1 MSVFVAHEKRKR
13 SKTGPR
19 WGKPMTIATVILP
32 AHREGPL
39 LEVSVAS
46 VIGQSW
52 PHWVMRLVLDRP
64 SSATRAIATRLS
76 VLDQRIEL
84 VEVDHGNLGRVL
96 ADEGARAETE
106 FMIRMDA
113 DDVAYRHRFANQ
125 ISFMRDNPDVVVSG
139 SNARLIDSENRPF
152 GYTRVPKTHGDILSL
167 LLTGVGSAIIHP
179 SSIFRTEALLSCGG
193 YDSELRRGQDL
204 DVYLKLSA
212 VGRMANISDVLLDF
226 RKHPLS
232 STFAEDPEVGIQRR
246 NRTIKTFVET
256 TGYDNDLPQVEP
268 PIGNDQARFTAY
280 VLLKSLRTG
289 FLKTFIHYFGIALKN
304 RGIFM
309 RAKKILWKKV
319 RHF

>member
-1 MSVFVAHEKRKR
+1 
-13 SKTGPR
+13 
-19 WGKPMTIATVILP
+19 MTIATVILP

-84 VEVDHGNLGRVL
+84 VEVDYGNLGRVL
-96 ADEGARAETE
+96 ADEGARTETE
-106 FMIRMDA
+106 FIIRMDA

-152 GYTRVPKTHGDILSL
+152 GYTRVPKTHGDILGL
-167 LLTGVGSAIIHP
+167 LLTGQGSAIIHP
-179 SSIFRTEALLSCGG
+179 SSIFRTETLLSAGG
-193 YDSELRRGQDL
+193 YDPELQRGQDL

-212 VGRMANISDVLLDF
+212 VGRLANVSDVLIDF
-226 RKHPLS
+226 RKHSAS
-232 STFAEDPEVGIQRR
+232 STFGEDPETGVRR
-246 NRTIKTFVET
+246 REDTIHKFVVNS
-256 TGYDNDLPQVEP
+256 GYSLGVPEVKPSLVNDPR
-268 PIGNDQARFTAY
+268 NFTAY
-280 VLLKSLRTG
+280 VLLKSLRWG
-289 FLKTFIHYFGIALKN
+289 FSETFFCYMKIALKSPGTLT
-304 RGIFM
+304 RVA
-309 RAKKILWKKV
+309 RILWQKLQPFGL
-319 RHF
+319 R